1 MVQKTKAAETPELS
15 QEDIQKIKKIII
27 ERVWVDENEII
38 PEASLKDDLDFDSLD
53 FIELIMVLEKDFRIH
68 IDNEEMED
76 IQTVADLYEAVS
88 IVKRNKACSHCE
100 NRLCLCRKNMVYR
113 LSVRRVLDGH
123 KDG

>member
-15 QEDIQKIKKIII
+15 QEYIQKIKKII
-27 ERVWVDENEII
+27 ERVWVDESEII

-88 IVKRNKACSHCE
+88 I
-100 NRLCLCRKNMVYR
+100 RLAQK
-113 LSVRRVLDGH
+113 
-123 KDG
+123 

>member
-1 MVQKTKAAETPELS
+1 MVQKTKAAETPDLS
-15 QEDIQKIKKIII
+15 QEDIQKIKKIIIERVI

-88 IVKRNKACSHCE
+88 I
-100 NRLCLCRKNMVYR
+100 RLAQK
-113 LSVRRVLDGH
+113 
-123 KDG
+123 

>member
-27 ERVWVDENEII
+27 ERVWVDESEII

-76 IQTVADLYEAVS
+76 IQTVANLYEAVS
-88 IVKRNKACSHCE
+88 I
-100 NRLCLCRKNMVYR
+100 RLAQK
-113 LSVRRVLDGH
+113 
-123 KDG
+123 